1 MVSEIAT
8 ERLRLMPVTPA
19 DEDALC
25 ALFWHPQVGRYLSEQ
40 VPTGGAIRQIIDATT
55 DPSSIASFWR
65 VATRDGTGLLGLV
78 GVWRPSTSALALRP
92 IGWRSLEL
100 VVAFHPDAWGKGLA
114 TEAVEPVIEH
124 GLADGVTFAILGAV
138 AEPNRPAHAL
148 MRRCRFAELGRVTGS
163 AYPIVVYERA
173 F

>member
-1 MVSEIAT
+1 MVSEIVT

-25 ALFWHPQVGRYLSEQ
+25 ALFWHPQVGRYLSEDT
-40 VPTGGAIRQIIDATT
+40 PTDEAIRQIIDANA
-55 DPSSIASFWR
+55 DPSSVASFWR
-65 VATRDGTGLLGLV
+65 VTYDGSALVGLV
-78 GVWRPSTSALALRP
+78 GVWRPSTAALALRP

-114 TEAVEPVIEH
+114 SEAVEPVVAY
-124 GLADGVTFAILGAV
+124 GLSDGVTFAVLGAV
-138 AEPNRPAHAL
+138 AEPNRAAHAL
-148 MRRCRFAELGRVTGS
+148 MTRCRFTPLGRVAGPV
-163 AYPIVVYERA
+163 YPIIVYERA